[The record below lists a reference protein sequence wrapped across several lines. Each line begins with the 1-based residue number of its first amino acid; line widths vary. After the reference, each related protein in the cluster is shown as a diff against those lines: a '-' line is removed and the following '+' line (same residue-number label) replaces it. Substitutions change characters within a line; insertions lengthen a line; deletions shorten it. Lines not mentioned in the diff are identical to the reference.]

1 VKGTPLKARQLLALI
16 IAITTLVV
24 FGGSKFGEAAS
35 PRIASE
41 IQRAAIP
48 FLRKSGHA
56 TLRHKD
62 DAALADDIARTL
74 APSNSIKSVDD
85 LAAESG
91 ISLKEILE
99 SSKRRQSFRNKMTR
113 ELNRIVMDYAKDAG
127 LAVAEA
133 HCNGLKKKLKTGEPA
148 TISDYTVY
156 FVVAVVKNK
165 LPMPP
170 QLETREAVKDLLV
183 VGNHVYNLPL
193 EDEAAYVK
201 AACIS

>member
-1 VKGTPLKARQLLALI
+1 MKALQSLALI

-24 FGGSKFGEAAS
+24 FGGSKPGEAAS

-41 IQRAAIP
+41 VERAAIP

-113 ELNRIVMDYAKDAG
+113 ELNRIVIDYAKDAG
-127 LAVAEA
+127 PAVAEA

-170 QLETREAVKDLLV
+170 ELKTREAVKDLLV
-183 VGNHVYNLPL
+183 VGNHVYNLPV